1 MWFCIGLFLVV
12 LGWWDMNKNDGT
24 SKNLNE
30 LKKPEWMKYHF
41 SPLEE
46 ERKQLEAL
54 KRKYES

>member
-46 ERKQLEAL
+46 DET
-54 KRKYES
+54 SNWI